1 MKMTETNKMQS
12 QMVNAPILNFKDLY
26 KKHYCNETHTKFF
39 NLWHYTS
46 ADGLMGII
54 RNEPKEHGQ
63 LHFWFT
69 RSDCL
74 NDTSEGNHILFLFR
88 QMCAELLQ
96 QKTISQSFYDAI
108 NNAEIPDRQF
118 VNFPIPS
125 REDYVHE
132 SVLDCVSCHA
142 FICSFSLKEDS
153 LDMWRYYSKGNG
165 GYGLKCY
172 SLLFNKYKSYEYS
185 DYQEDAIFSLIKSYK
200 VIYKDSE
207 KLQILR
213 DIIVDAFSA
222 YQNSDQSESEKN
234 QASKGFIQ
242 YALKNFQFQFKHEC
256 YSSELEYRFVFYLP
270 YNKPEL
276 LKNQMPSIKYR
287 TQNGM
292 PIPYIDLI
300 VENGT
305 SYLEEVLISPFIDNE
320 SIISTTNDYLSQC
333 GFNCSTRKSKLPVR
347 K

>member
-1 MKMTETNKMQS
+1 MIDS
-12 QMVNAPILNFKDLY
+12 PILDFKDLY
-26 KKHYCNETHTKFF
+26 QKHCYNEMHTEFL

-46 ADGLMGII
+46 ADGLVGII
-54 RNEPKEHGQ
+54 RNEPDEYGN

-74 NDTSEGNHILFLFR
+74 NDTSEGNHILRLFSKV
-88 QMCAELLQ
+88 CSELLQ
-96 QKTISQSFYDAI
+96 QKGISQSFYEVI
-108 NNAEIPDRQF
+108 HKAEIPDSQF
-118 VNFPIPS
+118 VNFPIPP
-125 REDYVHE
+125 REEFVHE
-132 SVLDCVSCHA
+132 SVLDCVPCHA

-172 SLLFNKYKSYEYS
+172 SLLFEKYKEYEYS
-185 DYQEDAIFSLIKSYK
+185 DYQEEAIFSLIKSYK

-207 KLQILR
+207 KLQILK

-222 YQNSDQSESEKN
+222 YQNSDQSENDKN
-234 QASKGFIQ
+234 QAAKGFIQ
-242 YALKNFQFQFKHEC
+242 YALKTFQFQFKHEC
-256 YSSELEYRFVFYLP
+256 YSSEQEYRFVFYLP
-270 YNKPEL
+270 DKKPER
-276 LKNQMPSIKYR
+276 LKNEMPSIKYR

-300 VENGT
+300 VGNGT

-320 SIISTTNDYLSQC
+320 CVVNTINDYLTQC
-333 GFNCSTRKSKLPVR
+333 GFNCTIKKSELPVR